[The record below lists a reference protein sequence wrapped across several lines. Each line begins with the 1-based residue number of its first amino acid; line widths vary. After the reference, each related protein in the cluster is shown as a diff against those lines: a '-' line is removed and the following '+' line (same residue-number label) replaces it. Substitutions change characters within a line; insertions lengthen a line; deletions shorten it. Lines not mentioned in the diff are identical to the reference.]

1 MDTFSYFITFQDRTS
16 GFCHSVTVKR
26 HSVMRTVKRCNS
38 GNWSSNTEMKVGPTG
53 YAWRHSAWEFKGSI
67 GTARNDSAMDI
78 LITVIR
84 N

>member
-26 HSVMRTVKRCNS
+26 NSVMRTVKRCNS
-38 GNWSSNTEMKVGPTG
+38 GNWSSATEIHVGTTG
-53 YAWRHSAWEFKGSI
+53 YKWRQSKWQFRGSI
-67 GTARNDSAMDI
+67 GTARNKSAMDVF
-78 LITVIR
+78 ITVIR